1 MGFQASKVENFLG
14 NGITL
19 PLRLVNGA
27 APLDTGVDLIKA
39 SIRFLLSW
47 TFGTRFFLAEYGS
60 RLEDLLEEP
69 NDDVLNHL
77 VYTMVSEAIAK
88 WETRVTVLDTNISR
102 DDLGKTDISVYY
114 QIITSQKTDT
124 LVFPFYNTIT
134 T

>member
-1 MGFQASKVENFLG
+1 MGFQAKQVDDFLG
-14 NGITL
+14 RGITL
-19 PLRLVNGA
+19 PLRLVNGSV
-27 APLDTGVDLIKA
+27 PIDTGPELIKA

-47 TFGTRFFLAEYGS
+47 TYGTRFFLTEYGS
-60 RLEDLLEEP
+60 RLEDLIEEP

-77 VYTMVSEAIAK
+77 VYTMVADAIST
-88 WETRVTVLDTNISR
+88 WETRVKVLDVNLTR
-102 DDLGKTDISVYY
+102 DDLGKTNIVVYY